1 MGRCYMRERVC
12 NTIWM
17 KKRKKNTT
25 FANNNRN
32 HQREP
37 NSSNRQ
43 RTSMKLRFTY
53 LLFFLLFQCWTMQAQ
68 PTFSKKHGLYD
79 RKNLVV
85 SIFSSDPEAEI
96 HYTTDGSTPT
106 AQSAR
111 YKSPVVLKKTA
122 CLRAVE
128 VKDSVV
134 SSRVTTATYIFVSSV
149 LAQQGTPSGYPTQW
163 GSYCQISGTAKADY
177 DMNAAMTQDEKLQ
190 PHIVAGLSE
199 IPILSL
205 VTDKDYFFSHDTDP
219 ETGGIYI
226 YTGTPV
232 GNSIGRGWERPV
244 SAELM
249 GGPQEHDLTI
259 DCGVSIHGGHGRLPE
274 KNPKHSLRL
283 KFKKEYGAG
292 KLSYP
297 LFDRERTEDFDQL
310 VLRCHFGNSWQH
322 WNSPGRT
329 YAQYARDLWARN
341 MQGRMGHAYS
351 RGLYVHLFIN
361 GLYWGL
367 YNIAER
373 VDDTFCKTHF
383 GGKKGEYDVIKQ
395 EEEGGNHI
403 EATEGTVDKWNQ
415 LFDIAQYAA
424 DDAYYYQLQG
434 LNEAGEE
441 DETVEPLLDM
451 DNFIDYIL
459 INQFGGNTDWD
470 EHNWYAV
477 ARRGDEPMGFHFICW
492 DTEQI
497 FESPTENIL
506 KLNTKGRPT
515 RVFQNLMENPQ
526 FLHRYMDRAH
536 ELLTNDGW
544 LTEKAVVA
552 VWDSLYHTIENAI
565 YDEAARWG
573 DYRLVVHPYSSRG
586 KDYDVD
592 NYYMSE
598 RNRLLS
604 NYFPTRSRIFLE
616 QLVKQGWYPHS
627 EAPQLL
633 VNGQAISTD
642 TLSCDDELT
651 FASDGK
657 VYYTTDGLAPVSW
670 AGGDHQGHLTASANI
685 YSRGNLNENLPH
697 DGQWISIRAIA
708 QNSNEWSPAIQ
719 HRFFLAAPSAI
730 VAVHE
735 EEHNADDAYYNL
747 NGQRVNHP
755 TRGIYIRNGKKIY
768 VK

>member
-1 MGRCYMRERVC
+1 
-12 NTIWM
+12 
-17 KKRKKNTT
+17 
-25 FANNNRN
+25 
-32 HQREP
+32 
-37 NSSNRQ
+37 
-43 RTSMKLRFTY
+43 MKLRFTY
-53 LLFFLLFQCWTMQAQ
+53 LLCFLFFSFWTMQAQ
-68 PTFSKKHGLYD
+68 PSFTKKHGLYD

-85 SIFSSDPEAEI
+85 SIISSDPEAEI
-96 HYTTDGSTPT
+96 HYTTDGSIPT
-106 AQSAR
+106 AQSTR
-111 YKSPVVLKKTA
+111 YKSPIVLTKTA

-128 VKDSVV
+128 VKDEVV
-134 SSRVTTATYIFVSSV
+134 TSSVTTATYIFVSSV
-149 LAQQGTPSGYPTQW
+149 LSQQGTPSGYPEEW
-163 GSYCQISGTAKADY
+163 GPYCQISGTAKADY
-177 DMNAAMTQDEKLQ
+177 DMNPTMTQDKELQ
-190 PHIVAGLSE
+190 PHIIAGLSE

-205 VTDKDYFFSHDTDP
+205 VTDKDNFFSHDTDP
-219 ETGGIYI
+219 DTGGIYI

-232 GNSIGRGWERPV
+232 GNNIGRGWERPV
-244 SAELM
+244 TAELM
-249 GGPQEHDLTI
+249 GGPQEHDFTI

-283 KFKKEYGAG
+283 KFKKDYGAG
-292 KLSYP
+292 KLTYP

-322 WNSPGRT
+322 WSSQGRN
-329 YAQYARDLWARN
+329 YAQYSRDLWARN
-341 MQGRMGHAYS
+341 MQGKMGHAHA

-373 VDDTFCKTHF
+373 VDDTFGKKHF
-383 GGKKGEYDVIKQ
+383 GGKKDEYDVIKQ

-403 EATEGTVDKWNQ
+403 EASEGTVDKWYQ
-415 LFDIAQYAA
+415 LFETAKYAA

-434 LNEAGEE
+434 LNEEGEE
-441 DETVEPLLDM
+441 DENVEPLLDM

-497 FESPTENIL
+497 FESVNENIL

-515 RVFQNLMENPQ
+515 QVFQYLMQNPQ

-536 ELLTNDGW
+536 ELLTNDGL
-544 LTEKAVVA
+544 LTEKGVVT

-573 DYRLVVHPYSSRG
+573 DYRLVVHQYSSKG
-586 KDYDVD
+586 KYYDVD
-592 NYYMSE
+592 NYYMAE

-604 NYFPTRSRIFLE
+604 NYFPTRSEIFLE
-616 QLVKQGWYPHS
+616 QLVKQGWYSRS

-633 VNGQAISTD
+633 VNGEPVSTD
-642 TLSCDDELT
+642 TLTCEDELS
-651 FASDGK
+651 FATNGK
-657 VYYTTDGLAPVSW
+657 IYYTIDGIAPVSW
-670 AGGDHQGHLTASANI
+670 AGGDQKGHLTTSAKTYTKGNI
-685 YSRGNLNENLPH
+685 NEKLTH
-697 DGQWISIRAIA
+697 DGQWISVRAIA
-708 QNSNEWSPAIQ
+708 RNNSEWSPAIQ
-719 HRFFLAAPSAI
+719 QRFFLAAPSAI
-730 VAVHE
+730 FALHE
-735 EEHNADDAYYNL
+735 EGPKADDAYYNM
-747 NGQRVNHP
+747 NGQRVDHP
-755 TRGIYIRNGKKIY
+755 TRGIYIRNGKKIF

>member
-1 MGRCYMRERVC
+1 
-12 NTIWM
+12 
-17 KKRKKNTT
+17 
-25 FANNNRN
+25 
-32 HQREP
+32 
-37 NSSNRQ
+37 
-43 RTSMKLRFTY
+43 MKLRFTY
-53 LLFFLLFQCWTMQAQ
+53 LLCFLFFPFWTIQAQ
-68 PTFSKKHGLYD
+68 PSFNKKHGLYD

-85 SIFSSDPEAEI
+85 SIVSSDPEADI
-96 HYTTDGSTPT
+96 HYTTDGSLPT
-106 AQSAR
+106 AQSTK
-111 YKSPVVLKKTA
+111 YKSPIVLTKTT

-128 VKDSVV
+128 VKNDAVTSN
-134 SSRVTTATYIFVSSV
+134 VTTATYIFVSSV
-149 LAQQGTPSGYPTQW
+149 LSQQGTPSGYPELW
-163 GSYCQISGTAKADY
+163 GPYCQISGTAKADY
-177 DMNAAMTQDEKLQ
+177 DMNPAMTQDETLQ
-190 PHIVAGLSE
+190 PHIIAGLSE

-205 VTDKDYFFSHDTDP
+205 VTDKDNFFSHDTNPD
-219 ETGGIYI
+219 TGGIYI

-232 GNSIGRGWERPV
+232 GNNIGRGWERPV
-244 SAELM
+244 TAELM
-249 GGPQEHDLTI
+249 GGPQKHDFTI

-283 KFKKEYGAG
+283 KFKKDYGVG
-292 KLSYP
+292 KLTYP

-322 WNSPGRT
+322 WSSQGRT
-329 YAQYARDLWARN
+329 YAQYSRDLWARN
-341 MQGRMGHAYS
+341 MQGKMGHAHA

-373 VDDTFCKTHF
+373 VDDTFGKMHF
-383 GGKKGEYDVIKQ
+383 GGKKDEYDVIKQ

-403 EATEGTVDKWNQ
+403 EASEGTLDKWYQ
-415 LFDIAQYAA
+415 LFETAKNAA

-434 LNEAGEE
+434 LNEEGEE
-441 DETVEPLLDM
+441 DENVEPLLDM
-451 DNFIDYIL
+451 NNFIDYIL

-497 FESPTENIL
+497 FESVNENIL

-515 RVFQNLMENPQ
+515 QVFQYLIQNPQ

-536 ELLTNDGW
+536 ELLTNDG
-544 LTEKAVVA
+544 LLSEKGVVT

-573 DYRLVVHPYSSRG
+573 DYRLVVHQYSSKG
-586 KDYDVD
+586 KNYDVD
-592 NYYMSE
+592 NYYMTE

-604 NYFPTRSRIFLE
+604 SYFPTRSEVFLE
-616 QLVKQGWYPHS
+616 QLTKQGWYPHS

-633 VNGQAISTD
+633 VNGEPVSTD
-642 TLSCDDELT
+642 TLTCDDELT
-651 FASDGK
+651 LVSNGK
-657 VYYTTDGLAPVSW
+657 VYFTTDGLAPVSW
-670 AGGDHQGHLTASANI
+670 AGGNTKGHLTTSANS
-685 YSRGNLNENLPH
+685 YTKSRLNGKLTH

-708 QNSNEWSPAIQ
+708 QNNSEWSPAIQ

-730 VAVHE
+730 FALHE
-735 EEHNADDAYYNL
+735 EASKTDNAFYNL
-747 NGQRVNHP
+747 NGQRVDHP
-755 TRGIYIRNGKKIY
+755 TRGIYIRNGKKVF